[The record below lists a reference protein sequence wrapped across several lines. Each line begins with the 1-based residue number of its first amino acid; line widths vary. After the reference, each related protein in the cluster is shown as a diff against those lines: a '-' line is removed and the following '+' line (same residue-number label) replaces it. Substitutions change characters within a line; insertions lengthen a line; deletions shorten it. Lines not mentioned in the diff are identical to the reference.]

1 MNKIIVSILKT
12 LTDIPSNQ
20 QILFFINPIK
30 NTIDNNDINLEI
42 EDIFEKRISGINNL
56 LILLKENKDLNEK
69 LKQIETNE
77 VILIDSNDNIDKY
90 EVEEVILNKN
100 ENDLKK
106 TEIEIILPDI
116 DLNKY
121 KYSVIIELDETLVHY
136 CEENDNYFVKVR
148 FGCESFINYIN
159 NFCEVIIVSTSE
171 VEYSEIIID
180 NLNKNNCLINHRII
194 TDNYKDLDLSKINRD
209 IKKTFFICHKEN
221 FLNAPKSNII
231 KLKEF
236 NGEEEDKIFV
246 KLYEEFKKIEGNKI
260 DDIRNIIPVIQKNI
274 SEEII

>member
-1 MNKIIVSILKT
+1 M
-12 LTDIPSNQ
+12 
-20 QILFFINPIK
+20 
-30 NTIDNNDINLEI
+30 
-42 EDIFEKRISGINNL
+42 

-209 IKKTFFICHKEN
+209 IKKL
-221 FLNAPKSNII
+221 FLFVI
-231 KLKEF
+231 K
-236 NGEEEDKIFV
+236 KIF
-246 KLYEEFKKIEGNKI
+246 
-260 DDIRNIIPVIQKNI
+260 
-274 SEEII
+274 